1 MTLQL
6 RVVHRTGFVYDGLA
20 SASYNEARMTPLTT
34 NEQNV
39 LRTRL
44 EVTPSPWSYSYTDYW
59 GTHVAAF
66 EVHEKHQEL
75 TVASTSTVVL
85 NRHPGEPKGIGWD
98 EVADPDLRDEYCE
111 YLEQSERVEP
121 GDELRAMVADLKA
134 SAATP
139 AELARAV
146 CDLIHG
152 EVQYLTGS
160 TEVTTTARDA
170 WEARS
175 GVCQD
180 MTHLAIGCL
189 RSAGVPAR
197 YVSGYLHPVTEPEVG
212 EVVRGESHSWVEWWD
227 GEWFGHDVANATGP
241 HNRHIVVGRGRD
253 YDDTAPLRGI
263 FSGAA
268 TSEMFVEV
276 EITRLP

>member
-1 MTLQL
+1 MSLQL
-6 RVVHRTGFVYDGLA
+6 RVTHRTGFVYEGMA

-34 NEQNV
+34 NEQIV

-44 EVTPSPWSYSYTDYW
+44 EVSPSPWTYAYSDYW
-59 GTHVAAF
+59 GTQVTAF
-66 EVHEKHQEL
+66 EVHEQHQEL
-75 TVASTSTVVL
+75 TVASTSTVVVD
-85 NRHPGEPKGIGWD
+85 RQPSEPAGVGW
-98 EVADPDLRDEYCE
+98 EAVADPDLRDRHCE
-111 YLEQSERVEP
+111 YLEQSARVEP
-121 GDELRAMVADLKA
+121 GAELRTLVGGLREQ
-134 SAATP
+134 AATP
-139 AELARAV
+139 GDFARAV

-152 EVQYLTGS
+152 EVRYVTGS

-170 WEARS
+170 WQARS

-180 MTHLAIGCL
+180 MTHLALGCL

-197 YVSGYLHPVTEPEVG
+197 YVSGYLHPVADPQVG

-227 GEWFGHDVANATGP
+227 GEWIGYDVANAIVP
-241 HNRHIVVGRGRD
+241 NDRHIVVGRGRD

-263 FSGAA
+263 FSGVA
-268 TSEMFVEV
+268 TSQMFVEV